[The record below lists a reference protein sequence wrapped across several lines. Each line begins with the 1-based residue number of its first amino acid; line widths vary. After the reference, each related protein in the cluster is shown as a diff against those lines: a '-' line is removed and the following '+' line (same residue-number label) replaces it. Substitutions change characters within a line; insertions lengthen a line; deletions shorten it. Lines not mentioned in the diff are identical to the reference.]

1 MALFSTFLFL
11 LAGCSQQP
19 NAEASVTP
27 KSQPVVVNVNNE
39 FDSRWPSTPQG
50 RKVLIV
56 WNKKYPEAKDLA
68 EYYARARGIPVDN
81 IHMVDVVKKE
91 ETHIDELKKN
101 VFETI
106 KAKISSLKEPIDYIV
121 LMKGMPIIVYE
132 DSIEFSLDAYLAAM
146 DKNFPRLS
154 SKPNR
159 SELEKVVNPY
169 FGKNEPFSHK
179 KFGIYL
185 VTRLDGYSFEDARKL
200 VDNSLKAKPHKGP
213 FFFDTLGESFNGG
226 WKLQNDELF
235 QAGNL
240 LKRKGFNTVIES
252 TSKMVTPSEPVA
264 GYAGWG
270 SNDADFTREKYRAI
284 RFLPGAIAETFVS
297 TSARTLM
304 PVTTGQSVVTDLIQ
318 QGVTGVK
325 GYVREPY
332 TYALAKPEILF
343 DRYTSG
349 YNLAESFYMSS
360 PFMKWR
366 DIYFGDPLC
375 SPYSK

>member
-1 MALFSTFLFL
+1 
-11 LAGCSQQP
+11 
-19 NAEASVTP
+19 
-27 KSQPVVVNVNNE
+27 
-39 FDSRWPSTPQG
+39 
-50 RKVLIV
+50 
-56 WNKKYPEAKDLA
+56 
-68 EYYARARGIPVDN
+68 
-81 IHMVDVVKKE
+81 
-91 ETHIDELKKN
+91 
-101 VFETI
+101 
-106 KAKISSLKEPIDYIV
+106 
-121 LMKGMPIIVYE
+121 
-132 DSIEFSLDAYLAAM
+132 
-146 DKNFPRLS
+146 
-154 SKPNR
+154 
-159 SELEKVVNPY
+159 
-169 FGKNEPFSHK
+169 
-179 KFGIYL
+179 
-185 VTRLDGYSFEDARKL
+185 
-200 VDNSLKAKPHKGP
+200 
-213 FFFDTLGESFNGG
+213 NGG

-270 SNDADFTREKYRAI
+270 SNDADFSREKYRAI

-349 YNLAESFYMSS
+349 YNLAESF
-360 PFMKWR
+360 
-366 DIYFGDPLC
+366 
-375 SPYSK
+375 